1 MIGRLPVSPPPPD
14 YCNRLR
20 NHQGKLLNTPD
31 SQNSEPAV
39 PDWQA
44 LDSVTPDQPV
54 LVPDSGPHPF
64 DAPSRVQ
71 VLLLGAAVV
80 VLLVLS
86 VVGWWQAAVWG
97 LVVALLA
104 LAVFRLTNRHAWTR
118 ARGTIFDVTVL
129 VAAAAGITLVM
140 LVLPE

>member
-1 MIGRLPVSPPPPD
+1 MNTTNPP
-14 YCNRLR
+14 
-20 NHQGKLLNTPD
+20 QTP
-31 SQNSEPAV
+31 EPAT

>member
-1 MIGRLPVSPPPPD
+1 MGDCRSRRPLPD
-14 YCNRLR
+14 YCNRPR

-39 PDWQA
+39 PDWQS

-64 DAPSRVQ
+64 DAPSRV
-71 VLLLGAAVV
+71 LV

>member
-1 MIGRLPVSPPPPD
+1 MGDCRSRRPLPD
-14 YCNRLR
+14 YCNRPR

-39 PDWQA
+39 PDWQS

-80 VLLVLS
+80 VR
-86 VVGWWQAAVWG
+86 WWQAAVWG